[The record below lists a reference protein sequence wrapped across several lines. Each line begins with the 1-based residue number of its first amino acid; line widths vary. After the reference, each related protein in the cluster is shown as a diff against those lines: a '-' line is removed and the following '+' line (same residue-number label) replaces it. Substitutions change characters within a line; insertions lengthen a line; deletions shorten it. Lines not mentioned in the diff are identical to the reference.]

1 MKYLAWFAGA
11 FAVLAI
17 MAIVLGFIA
26 WVMIQA
32 ATQPELRWM
41 LAIVG
46 VIFFLAVIVTVVEYL
61 TDQRKEPP
69 DAA

>member
-69 DAA
+69 NAA

>member
-11 FAVLAI
+11 FAVLSLVAFT
-17 MAIVLGFIA
+17 LGFIA

-32 ATQPELRWM
+32 ATQPELRW
-41 LAIVG
+41 LLGIVG
-46 VIFFLAVIVTVVEYL
+46 IIFCLAVVVTVVEYL

-69 DAA
+69 VV

>member
-69 DAA
+69 VV

>member
-46 VIFFLAVIVTVVEYL
+46 IIFFLAVIVTVVEYL

>member
-69 DAA
+69 VA

>member
-17 MAIVLGFIA
+17 LAIVLGFVA
-26 WVMIQA
+26 WLMIQA

-41 LAIVG
+41 LGIVG
-46 VIFFLAVIVTVVEYL
+46 IIFFLSVVVAVVEYL
-61 TDQRKEPP
+61 TDQRREPT

>member
-46 VIFFLAVIVTVVEYL
+46 IIFFLAVVVTVVEYL

-69 DAA
+69 VA

>member
-61 TDQRKEPP
+61 TDQRKEEPP
-69 DAA
+69 VG

>member
-69 DAA
+69 LA